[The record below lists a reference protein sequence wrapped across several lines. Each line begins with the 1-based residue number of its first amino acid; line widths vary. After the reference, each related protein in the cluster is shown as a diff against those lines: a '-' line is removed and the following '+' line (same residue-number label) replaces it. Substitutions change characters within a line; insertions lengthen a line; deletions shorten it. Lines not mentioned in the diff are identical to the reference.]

1 MGCFYIYLSRL
12 VIAIYSTLSRHN
24 ANLGQEL
31 RSSSVF
37 ICQVSIDHTFG
48 SHWITSDHLSGK
60 MTRNNRGSTTLWE
73 KLASRCTNAPSPNK
87 KIGEGVCTLAR
98 KKSCIIVKTN
108 GLNHG
113 DCVAALSVI
122 DRDVLLLPLELLYLR
137 EIQISNQF

>member
-1 MGCFYIYLSRL
+1 MDIQVGNSYKNLPIFTQNHGLLLYLLSRL

-24 ANLGQEL
+24 ANLGLEL

-60 MTRNNRGSTTLWE
+60 TTRNNRGSTT
-73 KLASRCTNAPSPNK
+73 SRCTNAPSPKK

-98 KKSCIIVKTN
+98 KKSCT
-108 GLNHG
+108 
-113 DCVAALSVI
+113 VI
-122 DRDVLLLPLELLYLR
+122 FKEL
-137 EIQISNQF
+137 

>member
-37 ICQVSIDHTFG
+37 ICQVSILSIDHTFG
-48 SHWITSDHLSGK
+48 SHWITSNHLSGK
-60 MTRNNRGSTTLWE
+60 TTRNNRGSTT
-73 KLASRCTNAPSPNK
+73 SRCTNAPSPKK

-137 EIQISNQF
+137 EIQISNHF